1 MITRVR
7 VSLQE
12 IKQPSDNFNRIVNK
26 ALDLCKAP
34 GDSIDI
40 ILKDDKELSEDYDD
54 RLLCHIELN
63 SASIYCITHNKKLL
77 VKLGIKDYK
86 LQDYFLFVKGALM
99 LSHIIDSKISER
111 VRRAIL
117 DLCYI
122 IKQENEIL

>member
-1 MITRVR
+1 MITRVH

-12 IKQPSDNFNRIVNK
+12 TKQPSDNFNRIVNK

-34 GDSIDI
+34 GDGVDI
-40 ILKDDKELSEDYDD
+40 ILKDDKELNENYDD

-63 SASIYCITHNKKLL
+63 AANIYRVTHNKKLL
-77 VKLGIKDYK
+77 VQLGIKDYK

-99 LSHIIDSKISER
+99 LSYIIGDKISER
-111 VRRAIL
+111 LRRAIL